1 MKRIETLMSI
11 GTLVCAGLMASCSND
26 KDNFIASGSFEATE
40 VIVSAE
46 QSGRLMA
53 WNVDEGNLLKSQEQV
68 GLIDTTQLYLKL
80 LQIEKNIGVTR
91 TKAPDTNVQVAS
103 LREQIAN
110 AVRERNRM
118 ENLVKARAANQ
129 KQLDDATDRVKVL
142 QKQLDAQLSTLN
154 KSNRGVNEESSALQV
169 QIAQIQD
176 MLDKC
181 HVKAPIDGTVLANYA
196 EQGEFV
202 AAGKPLFKLADMGNI
217 FLRAYVTS
225 DQISELKLNQTVKV
239 RVDKGAKESR
249 LYNGRITWIS
259 DKAEFTPKTVLTRD
273 ERANQVYAMK
283 VAVTNDGYLKIGQYG
298 EIVK

>member
-283 VAVTNDGYLKIGQYG
+283 VAVTNDDYLKIGQYG

>member
-26 KDNFIASGSFEATE
+26 KDNFVASGSFEATE

-46 QSGRLMA
+46 QSGRLMV

-110 AVRERNRM
+110 AVRERTRM

-239 RVDKGAKESR
+239 RVDKGAKESC

>member
-129 KQLDDATDRVKVL
+129 KQLDDATDHVKVL

-169 QIAQIQD
+169 QIAQMQD

-283 VAVTNDGYLKIGQYG
+283 VAVTNDDYLKIGQYG

>member
-169 QIAQIQD
+169 QIAQMQD

-283 VAVTNDGYLKIGQYG
+283 VAVTNDDYLKIGQYG

>member
-26 KDNFIASGSFEATE
+26 KDNFVASGSFEATE

-46 QSGRLMA
+46 QSGRLMV

-110 AVRERNRM
+110 AVRERTRM
-118 ENLVKARAANQ
+118 ENLVKVRAANQ
-129 KQLDDATDRVKVL
+129 KQLDDATDHVKVL

-169 QIAQIQD
+169 QIAQMQD

-298 EIVK
+298 EIIK

>member
-1 MKRIETLMSI
+1 MKRIKTLMSI

-26 KDNFIASGSFEATE
+26 KDKFVASGSFEATE

-110 AVRERNRM
+110 AVRERTRM

-129 KQLDDATDRVKVL
+129 KQLDDATDHVKVL

-169 QIAQIQD
+169 QIAQMQD